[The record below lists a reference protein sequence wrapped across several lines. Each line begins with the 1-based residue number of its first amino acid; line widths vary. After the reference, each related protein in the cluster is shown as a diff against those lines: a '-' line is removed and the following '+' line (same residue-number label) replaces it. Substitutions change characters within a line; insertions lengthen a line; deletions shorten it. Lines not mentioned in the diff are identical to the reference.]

1 MPSPETAG
9 FADIF
14 FGIYALVCKSVVCS
28 NKAKAHLSANT
39 PLRTLTALSIVWDSS
54 LESGAESRKIDKKI
68 FRKVACGPELEETLY
83 LSDPF
88 LPLRMISAYIPALG
102 RGRRSCVLGSSS
114 IRPEAQM
121 PAFIPLE
128 VIGQAPMEIAAK
140 IGAGAKQDFHLLNT
154 GM

>member
-102 RGRRSCVLGSSS
+102 RYQKSS
-114 IRPEAQM
+114 
-121 PAFIPLE
+121 PAGTTF
-128 VIGQAPMEIAAK
+128 VAT
-140 IGAGAKQDFHLLNT
+140 AGFSLMNNKLNDCE
-154 GM
+154 